1 MNADKMNLVSWMREA
16 AVPFWAENGL
26 DQEHG
31 GFVEEL
37 KQEGSPSDCAFKRVR
52 VQGRQLYSFA
62 MAARLGW
69 NKEAGTIAERGYEYI
84 KKTCK
89 GENGRWVRRL
99 KRDGSV
105 LDAEMDLYD
114 TAFIVLGFI
123 TYHRLTGKREP
134 LDLILK
140 TMDAVHE
147 DLATIPK
154 TGYRQSISDKNI
166 LRQNPN
172 MHWFEAMLFCFE
184 MTRDQRFLDEAK
196 KIYKLAAQDII
207 DPKTGV
213 LREMFDNQW
222 KPIREG
228 GKILVEPGHH
238 YEWTWLLNRAGRHF
252 EVDKGL
258 IPKVS
263 GFADKYGVHPET
275 GLVYDQVSD
284 EGEVTQSGTRLWVLT
299 ETIKAWL
306 VRTDV
311 TDAQRKKR
319 IEELETALLQHYLLR
334 NPMGTWGDRLDGEGK
349 MTDSPVPASSMYH
362 IMLCVTELAAWR
374 AMQPKK

>member
-1 MNADKMNLVSWMREA
+1 METEKMNLVSWMRESA
-16 AVPFWAENGL
+16 LPFWAANGL
-26 DQEHG
+26 DQEFG

-37 KQEGSPSDCAFKRVR
+37 SSDGSPSNVGFKRVR
-52 VQGRQLYSFA
+52 VQGRQLYTFA

-69 NKEAGTIAERGYEYI
+69 NKEAGVIAERGYEYI
-84 KKTCK
+84 KKNCK

-114 TAFIVLGFI
+114 NAFIVLGFV

-140 TMDAVHE
+140 MMDAVHE
-147 DLATIPK
+147 DLSTLPK
-154 TGYRQSISDKNI
+154 TGYRQSIGDKDV

-184 MTRDQRFLDEAK
+184 ATRDQRFLDEAK
-196 KIYKLAAQDII
+196 KIYKLAAQDLI
-207 DPKTGV
+207 DSKTGV
-213 LREMFDNQW
+213 LREIFDNQW

-238 YEWTWLLNRAGRHF
+238 YEWTWLLNRAARHF

-263 GFADKYGVHPET
+263 AFADKVGVNPET

-284 EGEVTQSGTRLWVLT
+284 EGEVTQSTHRLWVLT

-311 TDAQRKKR
+311 SEGQRKIR
-319 IEELETALLQHYLLR
+319 LDVLEKNLLNYYLLR
-334 NPMGTWGDRLDGEGK
+334 KPMGTWGDRLEADGRVHDG
-349 MTDSPVPASSMYH
+349 PVPASSMYH
-362 IMLCVTELAAWR
+362 IMLCVAELAAWR
-374 AMQPKK
+374 ALQPKK